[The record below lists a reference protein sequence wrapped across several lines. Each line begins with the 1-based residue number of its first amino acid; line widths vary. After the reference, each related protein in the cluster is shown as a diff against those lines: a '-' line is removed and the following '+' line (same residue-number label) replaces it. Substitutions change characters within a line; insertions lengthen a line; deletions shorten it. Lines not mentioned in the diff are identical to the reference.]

1 MLKFVN
7 AIAQFRKWYYLC
19 AMKLIT
25 KFILKSKLIRTIL
38 VFIIL
43 GNPSETDFEIRA
55 DLDLI
60 DRICKHG
67 DTYFNL

>member
-1 MLKFVN
+1 
-7 AIAQFRKWYYLC
+7 
-19 AMKLIT
+19 MKLIT